1 MRAPTRPRPNET
13 EEQRT
18 ARLDRDAMRSYST
31 QRYGG
36 GRMSKRY
43 HQDMSDITNAAP
55 ASKAPAPGGE
65 KQ

>member
-13 EEQRT
+13 DAERT

-36 GRMSKRY
+36 GRLSKRY

-55 ASKAPAPGGE
+55 APQAPGPDSE
-65 KQ
+65 K